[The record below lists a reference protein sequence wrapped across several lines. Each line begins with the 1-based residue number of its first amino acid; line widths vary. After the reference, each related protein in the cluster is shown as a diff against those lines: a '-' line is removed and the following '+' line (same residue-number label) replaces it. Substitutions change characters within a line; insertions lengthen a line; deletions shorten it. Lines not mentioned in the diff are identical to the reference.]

1 MGSVARRAWGQQWV
15 AQCQAQRLPV
25 DDTFTLESLTE
36 PVTVR
41 QWGIKGLPLDGVSIE
56 NAVIQTR
63 ARRWCLM
70 IDPQVPPPPP
80 IVPAA
85 LCGSSTLPPSPR
97 CLKAESSLGQAA
109 CHAKG

>member
-70 IDPQVPPPPP
+70 IDPQVPPLRPSCPRP
-80 IVPAA
+80 CAVRQPCHPAPAA
-85 LCGSSTLPPSPR
+85 
-97 CLKAESSLGQAA
+97 
-109 CHAKG
+109 